1 MLRRQDFMD
10 LEPSDVAINNY
21 YILLLYLVILIQ
33 TNKSKYLSLHLKSYL
48 FIDDPYA
55 LHAILLLSLD
65 TTKSKLVTLPLK

>member
-1 MLRRQDFMD
+1 ME
-10 LEPSDVAINNY
+10 LEPSDVAINNR
-21 YILLLYLVILIQ
+21 YLVILIQ

-48 FIDDPYA
+48 FIDELYA